1 MSWSTLQNNIHSSA
15 LKMSLGAVGDGPW
28 TPSHSCTMND
38 AVMSMVLQFAITI
51 FPDAEFSDFLCG
63 ENWD

>member
-1 MSWSTLQNNIHSSA
+1 
-15 LKMSLGAVGDGPW
+15 
-28 TPSHSCTMND
+28 MND